1 MWVYG
6 GRGYGLVFSSH
17 TWEFETKHCNTLH
30 HAVTHVTCVY
40 TRVVSRMADWSV
52 FENLASKMSCVMCYN
67 HDLCIYVTRLVH
79 VRNMWHVSFMYM
91 WHDSFIY
98 VTWLVH
104 ICDMIRSYMW
114 YDSSISFW
122 HAAHVW
128 WHNKNLAGEC
138 FTNCHCG
145 IPNTVLALTLTYFQ
159 TLISTHSFSHNVAS
173 YSDVT
178 RSYIWRDLFVCVTW
192 LAHICDTTKTWQA
205 NVSRTVALAL
215 TTPSLHSHSPPAS
228 YGMVSLHALSS
239 IRSKTPFSGSPVC
252 TTWLVHTH
260 DTTHRFY
267 QIHTVIKPLENTPFR
282 IVHMYGILH
291 RSYVWHDEHCL
302 TTYTL

>member
-1 MWVYG
+1 MICAYMW
-6 GRGYGLVFSSH
+6 L
-17 TWEFETKHCNTLH
+17 
-30 HAVTHVTCVY
+30 
-40 TRVVSRMADWSV
+40 D
-52 FENLASKMSCVMCYN
+52 
-67 HDLCIYVTRLVH
+67 
-79 VRNMWHVSFMYM
+79 SFMYGICDMSRSCICDMTRSYM

-98 VTWLVH
+98 VTWFVH
-104 ICDMIRSYMW
+104 TCDMTRPFHFGMLHT
-114 YDSSISFW
+114 YDDTTKTWRANVSQTVTVAFPTPSLHSHWLIFTQSFP
-122 HAAHVW
+122 H
-128 WHNKNLAGEC
+128 
-138 FTNCHCG
+138 
-145 IPNTVLALTLTYFQ
+145 
-159 TLISTHSFSHNVAS
+159 THFHTMSLS